1 MNEEWVRKYKEEV
14 TDRLDLSAHLSDESL
29 QEYIE
34 ETIFAD
40 VGHSRFTVS
49 EIQRIVRRV
58 YYSFRGLDAIQPL
71 MDDPLVTEIMVNGH
85 DDIFI
90 ERGGE
95 LSKYDGKFESREK
108 LEDIIQTIVGKV
120 NRMVNESSP
129 IVDAR
134 LQDGSRVNVVL
145 PPIALSGPTM
155 TIRKFPEKPLL
166 MSDLIQLGAIP
177 EDAGNLLEKLVKAKY
192 NVFIGGGTGS
202 GKTTFLNALS
212 HFVPEQER
220 VITIEDSAELQLVGI
235 PNLVRLET
243 RNANTEGKGEISIR
257 DLIRASLRMRP
268 NRIIVG
274 EVRGA
279 EALDMLQALN
289 TGHEGGI
296 STGHA
301 NSPRDMLSRL
311 EAMVLSGAALPLGVV
326 RQQIASAIEIMVHLA
341 RMRDRTRKVVEIC
354 ELVGLGDDGYSIN
367 PLYRWRTRGRA
378 DSGEEMGFA
387 GDVVGKLAY
396 TGNRLNRT
404 DKWRLA
410 GLEEAQFDETVGQR
424 NPQAEGGDH

>member
-1 MNEEWVRKYKEEV
+1 MRKYKEEV

-29 QEYIE
+29 LEYIE

-134 LQDGSRVNVVL
+134 LPDGSRVNVVL

-166 MSDLIQLGAIP
+166 MSDLVQLGAIP

-220 VITIEDSAELQLVGI
+220 VITIEDSAE
-235 PNLVRLET
+235 
-243 RNANTEGKGEISIR
+243 
-257 DLIRASLRMRP
+257 
-268 NRIIVG
+268 
-274 EVRGA
+274 
-279 EALDMLQALN
+279 
-289 TGHEGGI
+289 
-296 STGHA
+296 
-301 NSPRDMLSRL
+301 
-311 EAMVLSGAALPLGVV
+311 
-326 RQQIASAIEIMVHLA
+326 
-341 RMRDRTRKVVEIC
+341 
-354 ELVGLGDDGYSIN
+354 
-367 PLYRWRTRGRA
+367 
-378 DSGEEMGFA
+378 
-387 GDVVGKLAY
+387 
-396 TGNRLNRT
+396 
-404 DKWRLA
+404 
-410 GLEEAQFDETVGQR
+410 
-424 NPQAEGGDH
+424 